1 MGDVLAVLLTSFS
14 LQTIFGLFGGFLG
27 GTYAMLLDQKYVKT
41 VKCILVILSGFAGG
55 ALADYLYDVRGISS
69 VMGLGLVGAV
79 AGVPVGFGMEAIR
92 LFAPKWF
99 DKLLAKLGNKYINKI
114 GE

>member
-55 ALADYLYDVRGISS
+55 ALADYLYGVGGIDS

-99 DKLLAKLGNKYINKI
+99 DKLLAKLGNKYISKI